1 VKVEILDRKLRKVIS
16 DPKKLKKVYGKRNA
30 NLIIQRYNELDN
42 IPNLG
47 LMIKYKVGR
56 CHSLK
61 GNLKGKYALD
71 LEHPFRLIIEPVFES
86 ESRDV
91 NDVVS
96 ISIIKMEDYHG

>member
-16 DPKKLKKVYGKRNA
+16 DPKKLKKAYGERNA

-47 LMIKYKVGR
+47 LMIKFKVGR